1 MHVHTIVLNV
11 LSPTH
16 FAKYNQI
23 TEYQIC
29 LKTLVGLSF
38 SVPSSILSF
47 KYLLIYDI
55 FNDLMNTMITVHNKI
70 NTLVDRIMKRIMP
83 QNKILFVAQNEAIR
97 INVDKR
103 WTNCMYEFSN

>member
-1 MHVHTIVLNV
+1 
-11 LSPTH
+11 
-16 FAKYNQI
+16 
-23 TEYQIC
+23 
-29 LKTLVGLSF
+29 
-38 SVPSSILSF
+38 
-47 KYLLIYDI
+47 
-55 FNDLMNTMITVHNKI
+55 MITVHNKI